1 MDYQNRWVSCERLG
15 IFLCNCLALTECG
28 CSNCRIEADLG
39 RFSEAIY
46 KKITADAKKQQ
57 FQGFRPG
64 TIPAH
69 LLPTYRAFAMDECA
83 RETVLEA
90 MQQNSIRPFSEARTL
105 LTIENCCIPPPSNK
119 ATKKKK
125 SGRKSKGGADEE
137 FPEIQVEPQWL
148 QFENMKGAIDAGW
161 QVRDILEY

>member
-1 MDYQNRWVSCERLG
+1 VDNHNRWVSGERLG
-15 IFLCNCLALTECG
+15 IFLCSFLALTKNG
-28 CSNCRIEADLG
+28 CSNYRIEADLG

-90 MQQNSIRPFSEARTL
+90 MQQNNIRPFSEARTQ
-105 LTIENCCIPPPSNK
+105 LTIENCCIPPPSKK

-125 SGRKSKGGADEE
+125 SGRKSKGEVDEE
-137 FPEIQVEPQWL
+137 EPEIQVEPQWL

-161 QVRDILEY
+161 QVRDIQDY